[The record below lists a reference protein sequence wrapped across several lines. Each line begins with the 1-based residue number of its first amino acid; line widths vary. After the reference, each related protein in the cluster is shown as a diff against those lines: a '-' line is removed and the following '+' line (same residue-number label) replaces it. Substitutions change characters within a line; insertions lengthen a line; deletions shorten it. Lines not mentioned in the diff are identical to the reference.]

1 MKKLVILIIS
11 LLSVGR
17 IWAQGKGPFFPTG
30 TTWTEAWILTGDVK
44 GELPSTT
51 YEVGTDTLINDTIY
65 KRILV
70 NGVESGRWLREEK
83 QRVWLRRDDFP
94 KEIMLYNFEWH
105 NQNYVYYKTNVRQYV
120 EKGIL
125 KEDTFYIDRKSTV
138 YLESND
144 ENLFIE
150 FEYYDFD
157 AVQMLYGIGM
167 TTEPYKDC
175 CILGCMLPDDM
186 EHATRQCQL
195 LSFSRNGKLIYDYKK
210 QFAHCEVFTRNMPP
224 TAGVDVWLYSEWEG
238 FVQGEDLR
246 LDSIR
251 ENHIYVSGHY
261 NNKVASDNYKI
272 HLGKFEA
279 GEYQIVYTA
288 VDDSDIMPDVANYI
302 PLTVNEIAVD
312 VPRGLI
318 PLTGAAKEKEFY
330 PTKNYVTDIT
340 ATIENDS
347 LRISGW
353 LFFNNW
359 GERYCYYEVH
369 GDSIY
374 LETAE
379 KWWKF
384 MPTTSYGGL
393 YPIDFAIPFND
404 DQCTIHVAEI
414 YRRSYFNNGY
424 IAFHQ
429 LYNTLKY
436 DFTSVNNTLYDSPS
450 QIFYDLQGRPSERT
464 QRGIFIKDG
473 KKILVR

>member
-120 EKGIL
+120 EKGVL

-261 NNKVASDNYKI
+261 HNKVASDNYKI

-359 GERYCYYEVH
+359 GEKYCYYEVH

-414 YRRSYFNNGY
+414 YSRSYFNNGY

-450 QIFYDLQGRPSERT
+450 QIFYDLQGQPSERT